1 MPINETRAVSVTLD
15 ASTPIA
21 PRFIPLV
28 DLVAGNILS
37 ALHVALRGRDC
48 DVHGSNLKG
57 VSPAGMVTY
66 PDVFVRCGPL
76 ADTGTPTP
84 LEVAVMLCKPATVL
98 GDPADAV
105 LQVGEVFNVVAGK
118 PFVLL
123 GNVPPL
129 DQGGVLGLHVPVQTL
144 TTGAKVEGVLSIV
157 R

>member
-21 PRFIPLV
+21 PLFIPLV
-28 DLVAGNILS
+28 DLVAGNIIIPKQCTLT
-37 ALHVALRGRDC
+37 V
-48 DVHGSNLKG
+48 
-57 VSPAGMVTY
+57 
-66 PDVFVRCGPL
+66 
-76 ADTGTPTP
+76 TGTPTP